1 MSREESALRYAE
13 THEWAEVD
21 GSIAH
26 VGITAHAVEELQ
38 DLIFVDLPSE
48 GDEFQ
53 AGDVFGSIESVTAAS
68 DLHAPVSGRVTHV
81 NRELED
87 TPELVSDDPYGDGWM
102 IELALTDDEISLD
115 HLMTKDAYDAMIAE
129 EE

>member
-1 MSREESALRYAE
+1 MSRDEAALHYAE

-26 VGITAHAVEELQ
+26 VGITAHAVEQLQ
-38 DLIFVDLPSE
+38 DLIFIDLPNE
-48 GDEFQ
+48 GDLFQ
-53 AGDVFGSIESVTAAS
+53 AGDVFGSVESVKAVS
-68 DLHAPVSGRVTHV
+68 DLHAPVTGRVTHV

-102 IELALTDDEISLD
+102 IELSLTDDIISLD
-115 HLMTKDAYDAMIAE
+115 HLLSKDAYDAMVAE
-129 EE
+129 ED